1 MYMLY
6 SADSQSR
13 KIKSASARHILM
25 QSEASTQRRA
35 ERASVYPSLLVYPGP
50 GRDVRLT
57 SSKQRHESKEVK
69 ASPVLHEH

>member
-25 QSEASTQRRA
+25 QSEAGSA
-35 ERASVYPSLLVYPGP
+35 
-50 GRDVRLT
+50 
-57 SSKQRHESKEVK
+57 
-69 ASPVLHEH
+69 